1 MHSQNVFL
9 TIDGVDFPIYEQ
21 RPLNKKWFSH
31 KFKRAGIRYDIAL
44 SIMTGKICWKFGGFR
59 AGEMNDLQLAR
70 SGICDV
76 LPIGE
81 RVIGDKIYTD
91 NDRFIHLPRDGEH
104 EFSRTIRI
112 LLARHETVNK
122 RIKDFKCMREL
133 WRHGWEKHI
142 IAFNA
147 VTNLVQLQIENGNP
161 LFDVNLLP
169 I

>member
-1 MHSQNVFL
+1 
-9 TIDGVDFPIYEQ
+9 
-21 RPLNKKWFSH
+21 
-31 KFKRAGIRYDIAL
+31 
-44 SIMTGKICWKFGGFR
+44 
-59 AGEMNDLQLAR
+59 MNDLQLAR
-70 SGICDV
+70 CGIDDV

-91 NDRFIHLPRDGEH
+91 DRFIHIPKEGEH
-104 EFSRTIRI
+104 EFHRTIRI

-122 RIKDFKCMREL
+122 RIKDYKCMREL

-147 VTNLVQLQIENGNP
+147 ITNLVELKLNNGNP
-161 LFDVNLLP
+161 LFDIDLLE